1 MKIALAQL
9 NPVIGNFAYNRDRV
23 AERIRQAE
31 QADCDLIIFPELTL
45 CGYPPQDLL
54 ERPAFLRAHDE
65 TLEELVHS
73 VGEIGVIV
81 GVPEQRQ
88 EHSQANYQGKGKPLY
103 NSAILLQQGR
113 VLHLVRKQLLPTY
126 DVFDESRYFEP
137 GPPSL
142 PFSFHGLRLG
152 LTICEDIWPGQYPV
166 DPVASLVQGH
176 DGLDLLINISASPYH
191 HGKLVERNQLLTALC
206 QENSQPLLYVNQV
219 GGQDSLVFD
228 GHSMALNSRGEL
240 YAAASGFQE
249 EMVIVDSEE
258 LVRDLTGNILP
269 LMPGVVGA
277 NPCVRP
283 CIPGRHRGLPLQHVS
298 KTERTEK
305 TLPRDSIAQVDKAL
319 ILGLRDYLHKT
330 GFQQAVIGL
339 SGGIDSAVTAVLAAS
354 ALSPENVLCVA
365 LPSPYTAQMSID
377 DAAELAG
384 NLGCDFEL
392 LPIAPAMGAYSAML
406 APLFVGR
413 EEDVTEQN
421 LQARIRGN
429 LLMALSN
436 KFGSLLLT
444 TGNKSEMAV
453 GYCTLYGDM
462 SGGLAVLADVPKV
475 MVYEL
480 ARWMNR
486 AGEVIPE
493 RIIIRPPSA
502 ELKPDQAD
510 QDDLPPYEVLDPI
523 LSAYL
528 EEHLSIEDIVARGF
542 SQTTVVDIIRRIRIN
557 EHKRKQAPLG
567 LKVTSKA
574 FGYGRRYPIVHG
586 FVG

>member
-1 MKIALAQL
+1 MKIALAQI
-9 NPVIGNFAYNRDRV
+9 NPIIGAFMYNRDRV
-23 AERIRQAE
+23 VERIRQAE
-31 QADCDLIIFPELTL
+31 EADCGLIIFPELTL

-54 ERPAFLRAHDE
+54 ERPAFLQAHDE
-65 TLEELVHS
+65 MLEELVAS
-73 VGEIGVIV
+73 VGEIGVIL
-81 GVPEQRQ
+81 GVPEQR
-88 EHSQANYQGKGKPLY
+88 QGKGKPLY
-103 NSAILLQQGR
+103 NSALLIHQGR
-113 VLHLVRKQLLPTY
+113 VLHRVRKQLLPTY

-142 PFSFHGLRLG
+142 PFSFQGLRLG
-152 LTICEDIWPGQYPV
+152 LTICEDIWPSQYPQ
-166 DPVASLVQGH
+166 DPVASLLQGH

-191 HGKLVERNQLLTALC
+191 HGKLAERNGLLTTLC
-206 QENSQPLLYVNQV
+206 REHKLPLLYVNQV
-219 GGQDSLVFD
+219 GGQDSLIFD
-228 GHSMALNSRGEL
+228 GHSLALNTQGEV
-240 YAAASGFQE
+240 YAAASGFA
-249 EMVIVDSEE
+249 EE
-258 LVRDLTGNILP
+258 LVMVELEGLGAPAGKQVLP
-269 LMPGVVGA
+269 
-277 NPCVRP
+277 
-283 CIPGRHRGLPLQHVS
+283 
-298 KTERTEK
+298 E
-305 TLPRDSIAQVDKAL
+305 DSVAQVEKAL
-319 ILGLRDYLHKT
+319 VLGLRDYLHKI
-330 GFQQAVIGL
+330 GFKQAVIGL
-339 SGGIDSAVTAVLAAS
+339 SGGIDSAVTAVLAAL
-354 ALSPENVLCVA
+354 ALGPENVLCVA

-377 DAAELAG
+377 DAAALAK
-384 NLGCDFEL
+384 NLGCAFEL
-392 LPIAPAMGAYSAML
+392 LPIAPAMEAYGLML
-406 APLFVGR
+406 APLFAGR

-493 RIIIRPPSA
+493 RIITRPPSA

-528 EEHLSIEDIVARGF
+528 EEHLSIEEIVARGF
-542 SQTTVVDIIRRIRIN
+542 AQATVEDIVRRIRIN

-586 FVG
+586 FTG

>member
-1 MKIALAQL
+1 MKIALAQT
-9 NPVIGNFAYNRDRV
+9 NPIIGNFVYNRDRV

-31 QADCDLIIFPELTL
+31 QAGCDLIIFPELTL

-65 TLEELVHS
+65 ALEELIGS

-88 EHSQANYQGKGKPLY
+88 GQEQSNYQGKGKPLY
-103 NSAILLQQGR
+103 NSALLLHQGR
-113 VLHLVRKQLLPTY
+113 VLHRVRKQLLPTY

-142 PFSFHGLRLG
+142 PFSFHGLRFG

-166 DPVASLVQGH
+166 DPVASLVQSLQGH
-176 DGLDLLINISASPYH
+176 DCHNGLDILINISASPYH
-191 HGKLVERNQLLTALC
+191 HGKLAERKQLLTTLC
-206 QENSQPLLYVNQV
+206 HENNLPLLYVNQI

-240 YAAASGFQE
+240 CATASGFQE
-249 EMVIVDSEE
+249 EMIIVDSEDQG
-258 LVRDLTGNILP
+258 RDLTGNILP
-269 LMPGVVGA
+269 LMPDAVGA

-283 CIPGRHRGLPLQHVS
+283 CILPH
-298 KTERTEK
+298 
-305 TLPRDSIAQVDKAL
+305 DSIAQVEKAL
-319 ILGLRDYLHKT
+319 VLGLRDYLHKT

-354 ALSPENVLCVA
+354 ALGPENVLCVA

-392 LPIAPAMGAYSAML
+392 LPIAPAMEAYSAML

-436 KFGSLLLT
+436 K
-444 TGNKSEMAV
+444 
-453 GYCTLYGDM
+453 
-462 SGGLAVLADVPKV
+462 
-475 MVYEL
+475 
-480 ARWMNR
+480 
-486 AGEVIPE
+486 
-493 RIIIRPPSA
+493 
-502 ELKPDQAD
+502 
-510 QDDLPPYEVLDPI
+510 
-523 LSAYL
+523 
-528 EEHLSIEDIVARGF
+528 
-542 SQTTVVDIIRRIRIN
+542 
-557 EHKRKQAPLG
+557 
-567 LKVTSKA
+567 
-574 FGYGRRYPIVHG
+574 
-586 FVG
+586 

>member
-1 MKIALAQL
+1 MRVALAQI
-9 NPVIGNFAYNRDRV
+9 NPIIGKFAANRDRV
-23 AERIRQAE
+23 VEQIRQAE
-31 QADCDLIIFPELTL
+31 EANCDLVIFPELTL

-54 ERPAFLRAHDE
+54 ERPSFLQAHDE
-65 TLEELVHS
+65 VLEELVHS
-73 VGEIGVIV
+73 VGEIGVIL

-88 EHSQANYQGKGKPLY
+88 GQYQGKGKPLY
-103 NSAILLQQGR
+103 NSALLLHQGR
-113 VLHLVRKQLLPTY
+113 VVHRVRKQLLPTY

-142 PFSFHGLRLG
+142 PFSFQGLRLG
-152 LTICEDIWPGQYPV
+152 LTICEDIWPSQYPH
-166 DPVASLVQGH
+166 DPVASLLQDH
-176 DGLDLLINISASPYH
+176 DGLDCLINISASPYH
-191 HGKLVERNQLLTALC
+191 HGKLAERNQLLSAFC
-206 QENSQPLLYVNQV
+206 RENKLPLLYVNQV

-228 GHSMALNSRGEL
+228 GHSMALDRQGEL
-240 YAAASGFQE
+240 FASASGFQE
-249 EMVIVDSEE
+249 EMVVVE
-258 LVRDLTGNILP
+258 LAELARNLTKNVLS
-269 LMPGVVGA
+269 LMPDGVGA

-283 CIPGRHRGLPLQHVS
+283 CIPGRHRGLPLQHIP
-298 KTERTEK
+298 KTGRTEK
-305 TLPRDSIAQVDKAL
+305 TLPLDSIAQVDKAL
-319 ILGLRDYLHKT
+319 VLGLRDYLHKT
-330 GFQQAVIGL
+330 GFQRAVIGL
-339 SGGIDSAVTAVLAAS
+339 SGGIDSAVTAVLATL
-354 ALSPENVLCVA
+354 ALGSENVLCVA

-377 DAAELAG
+377 DAAELAD
-384 NLGCDFEL
+384 NLGCGFEL
-392 LPIAPAMGAYSAML
+392 LPIAPAMEAYSTML
-406 APLFVGR
+406 APLFAGT

-462 SGGLAVLADVPKV
+462 SGGLAVLADLPKI

-480 ARWMNR
+480 ARWLNR

-493 RIIIRPPSA
+493 RIITRPPSA

-528 EEHLSIEDIVARGF
+528 EEHLSVEEIVARGYE
-542 SQTTVVDIIRRIRIN
+542 QAVVEDIIRRIRIN

-586 FVG
+586 FME

>member
-1 MKIALAQL
+1 MKTALAQC
-9 NPVIGNFAYNRDRV
+9 NPIVGNFSYNRDQI

-31 QADCDLIIFPELTL
+31 KAACDLIIFPELTL

-54 ERPAFLRAHDE
+54 ERPAFLRTHDAA
-65 TLEELVHS
+65 LEELIAS
-73 VGEIGVIV
+73 AGEIGVIL
-81 GVPEQRQ
+81 GVPEQRR
-88 EHSQANYQGKGKPLY
+88 GKGKPLY
-103 NSAILLQQGR
+103 NSAILVYQGKVVHR
-113 VLHLVRKQLLPTY
+113 VRKQLLPAY

-142 PFSFHGLRLG
+142 PFSFQGMRVG
-152 LTICEDIWPGQYPV
+152 LTVCEDIWPNQYPL
-166 DPVASLVQGH
+166 DPVTSLVQAH
-176 DGLDLLINISASPYH
+176 NELDLLINISASPYH
-191 HGKLVERNQLLTALC
+191 HGKLGERNQLLTALC
-206 QENSQPLLYVNQV
+206 RENKLPLLYVNQA
-219 GGQDSLVFD
+219 GGQDSLIFD
-228 GHSMALNSRGEL
+228 GHSLALNNRGEVC
-240 YAAASGFQE
+240 AAAAGFQE
-249 EMVIVDSEE
+249 DMLVVDTEE
-258 LVRDLTGNILP
+258 PARNLTNNVLP
-269 LMPGVVGA
+269 FMPDDVGV

-283 CIPGRHRGLPLQHVS
+283 CIPGRHRGLPLQHTP
-298 KTERTEK
+298 KTGRTE
-305 TLPRDSIAQVDKAL
+305 TILPEDSITQVEKAL
-319 ILGLRDYLHKT
+319 ILGVRDYLHKT
-330 GFQQAVIGL
+330 GFSKAVLGL
-339 SGGIDSAVTAVLAAS
+339 SGGIDSAVTAVLAAA
-354 ALSPENVLCVA
+354 ALGPENVLCVA

-377 DAAELAG
+377 DAAALAG

-392 LPIAPAMGAYSAML
+392 LPIAPAMNAYSSML
-406 APLFVGR
+406 APLFADR
-413 EEDVTEQN
+413 KEDVTEQN

-480 ARWMNR
+480 ARRMNR
-486 AGEVIPE
+486 AGEVIPD
-493 RIIIRPPSA
+493 RIITRPPSA

-523 LSAYL
+523 LTAYL
-528 EEHLSIEDIVARGF
+528 EEHLSIEEIAARGF
-542 SQTTVVDIIRRIRIN
+542 AQATVEDIVRRIRIN

-586 FVG
+586 FRG